1 MITMISTI
9 SVVGVIYW
17 RYSLSVMH
25 GRSLFQE
32 ICCIYEHRIYRVNL
46 SRDLTPPSHVLSND
60 MCSNG
65 VGAYL
70 PRYGNFATGS
80 PFFEQTLDDTFVWYN
95 PQQRLR
101 ILSSIRVRILAVLYT
116 FVTTSRHLSKTAAP
130 R

>member
-32 ICCIYEHRIYRVNL
+32 ICCIYEHRICRVNL

-65 VGAYL
+65 VGGVL
-70 PRYGNFATGS
+70 TEIREFS
-80 PFFEQTLDDTFVWYN
+80 HELS
-95 PQQRLR
+95 
-101 ILSSIRVRILAVLYT
+101 IL
-116 FVTTSRHLSKTAAP
+116 
-130 R
+130 